1 MRVKITETGKI
12 ESLNIYTSDGIDWTF
27 DFIGNLGA
35 LDDGQFIQNEN
46 EYCWECNQETFDWW
60 RGHIKNYDTMQGMIT
75 EIEENGKLTSGQIL
89 EALTHYYDN
98 DEENGPFAVMKSLN
112 AMLEGE

>member
-1 MRVKITETGKI
+1 MKVKITETGNI
-12 ESLNIYTSDGIDWTF
+12 ENLNIYTSGGIDWIF
-27 DFIGNLGA
+27 DFIGNLGG
-35 LDDGQFIQNEN
+35 LNDGQFIQTE
-46 EYCWECNQETFDWW
+46 EEDYWECNQETFDWW
-60 RGHIKNYDTMQGMIT
+60 CEHIKNYDTMQEMIT

-112 AMLEGE
+112 DMLDG